1 MITGKQLKILHYLL
15 NNNKLMDY
23 KRDLVMEFSKGRCE
37 SSKKLTEQEAQNLI
51 DHLNELDPSD
61 KMRKKIIS
69 ICYQIGMIYGDS
81 AADKKMNQAKVYAF
95 IKKIGYLKKDFNS
108 YSRSEL
114 TKLIYQVE
122 QILVSSKKKE
132 ERELLQNQEVENEI
146 RKLLYESL
154 T

>member
-1 MITGKQLKILHYLL
+1 MITAKQLKIMHFLL
-15 NNNKLMDY
+15 NNNKLMEY
-23 KRDLVMEFSKGRCE
+23 KRDLVLEYSGGRCE
-37 SSKKLTEQEAQNLI
+37 SSKQLTEQEAQNLI
-51 DHLNELDPSD
+51 NHLNEHDPSD

-81 AADKKMNQAKVYAF
+81 PEDRKMNQVKVYAF
-95 IKKIGYLKKDFNS
+95 IQKIGYLKKPFNS
-108 YSRSEL
+108 YSRAEL

-122 QILVSSKKKE
+122 QILKSSQKKE

-146 RKLLYESL
+146 KKLLYESL